1 MKAKFSLTNNQ
12 LKIIAM
18 LTMLM
23 DHVGVYLYPS
33 VEWLRIVGR
42 ISLPIF
48 AYMIAEGCRYTRHRL
63 RYFLQIAIIAVGC
76 QLVYYFAMGS
86 LYQGI
91 LVTFSLSILV
101 IYSVE
106 NFLKKKD
113 AFSCV
118 LALLSISV
126 TIFLTVFAPSAWRN
140 TDFAVDYGIGGVALP
155 VLIYFAPS
163 KWWKLLATAAGIVI
177 LAGWLMPRQWWAL
190 LSLPFLALYNGE
202 RGKLKMKYFFYIFYP
217 AHLVAL
223 YLIGMLM

>member
-1 MKAKFSLTNNQ
+1 MKAKLALTNNQ

-18 LTMLM
+18 LTMLI
-23 DHVGVYLYPS
+23 DHIGVYLYPS

-48 AYMIAEGCRYTRHRL
+48 AYMIAEGCHYTRHRL
-63 RYFLQIAIIAVGC
+63 RYFLQIAVLAVGC
-76 QLVYYFAMGS
+76 QLVYYFAMDS

-91 LVTFSLSILV
+91 LVTFSLAILV

-106 NFLKKKD
+106 YFLRKKD
-113 AFSCV
+113 TLSCG
-118 LALLSISV
+118 LALLAISG
-126 TIFLTVFAPSAWRN
+126 TIFLTIFAPSAWPN
-140 TDFAVDYGIGGVALP
+140 TDFAIDYGIAGVALP

-163 KWWKLLATAAGIVI
+163 KWWKLLATTAGIVM
-177 LAGWLMPRQWWAL
+177 LAMALIPMQWWAL
-190 LSLPFLALYNGE
+190 LSLPFIALYNGE

>member
-1 MKAKFSLTNNQ
+1 VKGKLSLTNNQ

-18 LTMLM
+18 LTMLI

-48 AYMIAEGCRYTRHRL
+48 AYMIAEGCRHTKHRL
-63 RYFLQIAIIAVGC
+63 RYFLQIAILALGC
-76 QLVYYFAMGS
+76 QLVFFFAMGS

-91 LVTFSLSILV
+91 LVTFSLAILV
-101 IYSVE
+101 VYAVD
-106 NFLKKKD
+106 NFLKRKD
-113 AFSCV
+113 ALSCG
-118 LALLSISV
+118 LALLTISV
-126 TIFLTVFAPSAWRN
+126 AIFLTVFAPSAWTN

-177 LAGWLMPRQWWAL
+177 LAVWLMPRQWWAL